1 MLIQLPLALLEVVAR
16 VLLLAILRPHLT
28 LDVVQLPVKLLPL
41 RLALLDHHL
50 GYQSVHLFYFLLEVI
65 VVCVHGLHLGLVDVL
80 VLGLMSLVSLDLL
93 LLLGCRRIDSHQ
105 Q

>member
-1 MLIQLPLALLEVVAR
+1 MLVQLPLALLEVVAR

-28 LDVVQLPVKLLPL
+28 LDVIQLAVQLLPL
-41 RLALLDHHL
+41 RLTLLDHHL
-50 GYQSVHLFYFLLEVI
+50 GYQPVHLLDLLLEVI

-93 LLLGCRRIDSHQ
+93 LLLGCRGIYAHQ